1 MSYDAQVQEH
11 IRQGRSK
18 FIAMAATY
26 FLGAFNDNFFKQA
39 ALLLAVSTTMTQL
52 QGTATTLFALPFILF
67 SAGAGWLADRYS
79 KKHVVIGVKFLELLA
94 MLVGAWGV
102 ITLQWTWIL
111 TMVFIM
117 ALQSTLFGP
126 AINGSIPE
134 LYPSVYVTK
143 ANAVLKL
150 VTTLAILLGIAL
162 AGIALDRGSPADNY
176 YAGRLVVG
184 GGVVLVALIGVL
196 CSFGVVKRPA
206 QGSKTPFPWMGPW
219 HSACDLWRLRQD
231 RPLLLA
237 IMGDAFFYFMAS
249 LVVLVINT
257 LGIQQLGYS
266 STLTSLLIVALM
278 VGICIGSFL
287 AARLT
292 RVDRWTHV
300 LMPSALGLGGG
311 LLVSGLTPFLP
322 AYLQLP
328 VLFIALTVSGCC
340 GGVFIIPQSSFIQVR
355 PADHERGRVISVSNF
370 SAFSGILLSG
380 QLFTL
385 LNATVSPAWA
395 MVVCG
400 GLAVVAGLVFG
411 QLLTREVWRV

>member
-1 MSYDAQVQEH
+1 MSYDPHVQEQ

-39 ALLLAVSTTMTQL
+39 ALLLAVSTAMTQL

-102 ITLQWTWIL
+102 ITLHWNGIL
-111 TMVFIM
+111 AMVFIM
-117 ALQSTLFGP
+117 SLQSTLFGP

-150 VTTLAILLGIAL
+150 VTTLAILMGIAL
-162 AGIALDRGSPADNY
+162 AGIALDRGIAEDHFY
-176 YAGRLVVG
+176 DGRLVVG
-184 GGVVLVALIGVL
+184 IGVVVVSLIGVV

-206 QGSKTPFPWMGPW
+206 QGTKTPFPWLGPW

-231 RPLLLA
+231 RPLFLA
-237 IMGDAFFYFMAS
+237 IIGDAFFYFMAS

-257 LGIQQLGYS
+257 LGVQQLGYS

-278 VGICIGSFL
+278 VGICAGSFL
-287 AARLT
+287 SARLT

-300 LMPSALGLGGG
+300 VVPSAVGLGIG
-311 LLVSGLTPFLP
+311 LTVSGLAPLLP
-322 AYLQLP
+322 QVVQLP
-328 VLFIALTVSGCC
+328 VLFVALSVSGCC
-340 GGVFIIPQSSFIQVR
+340 GGIFIIPQSSFIQVR

-370 SAFSGILLSG
+370 GAFSGILFSG

-385 LNATVSPAWA
+385 LDATLSPAWG

-400 GLAVVAGLVFG
+400 MLTLTMAVVFF
-411 QLLTREVWRV
+411 QLLTKEAWRV

>member
-1 MSYDAQVQEH
+1 MSYDPHVQEQ

-39 ALLLAVSTTMTQL
+39 ALLLAVSAGMNEL
-52 QGTATTLFALPFILF
+52 QGMATTLFALPFILF

-79 KKHVVIGVKFLELLA
+79 KKHVVIGVKLLELLA

-102 ITLQWTWIL
+102 ITLNWGGIL

-117 ALQSTLFGP
+117 SLQSTLFGP

-150 VTTLAILLGIAL
+150 VTTLAILMGIAL
-162 AGIALDRGSPADNY
+162 AGMALDLGSAEDHY
-176 YAGRLVVG
+176 SRGRLVVG
-184 GGVVLVALIGVL
+184 GGVVLVSLIGVIS
-196 CSFGVVKRPA
+196 SFGVVKRPA
-206 QGSKTPFPWMGPW
+206 QGTKTPFPWMGPW

-231 RPLLLA
+231 RPLFLA
-237 IMGDAFFYFMAS
+237 ILGDTFFYFMAS

-257 LGIQQLGYS
+257 FGAQQLGYS
-266 STLTSLLIVALM
+266 TTLTSLLVVALM
-278 VGICIGSFL
+278 IGICMGSFL
-287 AARLT
+287 AGRLT

-300 LMPSALGLGGG
+300 LVPSAFGLGLG
-311 LLVSGLTPFLP
+311 LVLSGLVPYLP
-322 AYLQLP
+322 QVMQLP
-328 VLFIALTVSGCC
+328 MLFLVFAFSGCC

-370 SAFSGILLSG
+370 GAFSGILLSG

-385 LNATVSPAWA
+385 LDLTMTPAGA
-395 MVVCG
+395 MMVCG
-400 GLAVVAGLVFG
+400 VLTMIIGLVFR
-411 QLLTREVWRV
+411 QLLTKEAWRV

>member
-1 MSYDAQVQEH
+1 MSYDPHVQEQ

-18 FIAMAATY
+18 FVAMAATY

-39 ALLLAVSTTMTQL
+39 ALLLAVSTAMTQL

-94 MLVGAWGV
+94 MLIGAWGV
-102 ITLQWTWIL
+102 ITLHWNGIL
-111 TMVFIM
+111 AMVFIM

-134 LYPSVYVTK
+134 LYPSSYVTK

-150 VTTLAILLGIAL
+150 VTTLAILMGIAL
-162 AGIALDRGSPADNY
+162 AGIALDRGIPEDY
-176 YAGRLVVG
+176 FYDGRLVVG
-184 GGVVLVALIGVL
+184 AGVVLVSLIGVIA
-196 CSFGVVKRPA
+196 SFGVVKRPA
-206 QGSKTPFPWMGPW
+206 QGTQTPFPWLGPW

-231 RPLLLA
+231 RPLFLA
-237 IMGDAFFYFMAS
+237 IMGDTFFYFMAS

-257 LGIQQLGYS
+257 LGVQQLGYS

-278 VGICIGSFL
+278 IGICGGSFL

-300 LMPSALGLGGG
+300 VVPSALGLGGG
-311 LLVSGLTPFLP
+311 LLVSGLSPFLP
-322 AYLQLP
+322 GALQLP
-328 VLFIALTVSGCC
+328 VLFVALTVSGCC

-370 SAFSGILLSG
+370 GAFSGILFSG

-385 LNATVSPAWA
+385 LDATMTPSWA

-400 GLAVVAGLVFG
+400 ALAVIAGLVFG
-411 QLLTREVWRV
+411 QLLTKEAWRV